1 MSQETIIG
9 VDLGGTKVSVG
20 AVTGSEVDRVVRR
33 EVPAQ
38 EAADV
43 VLEEIMDAI
52 GELFDPSVVGIG
64 CGVPSVVDVEQGIVF
79 DVENI
84 PSWKEVH
91 LKAALEDRFG
101 VPASVNNDANA
112 FVVGEFVFGK
122 GRGHENIVG
131 MTLGTGLGTG
141 VIVAGRLYSGGNS
154 GVGEIG
160 MMDHKGRTLEEQC
173 SGPFF
178 VREYGVGGDV
188 VYRSAVEGDTE
199 ALAAFHRYGLELGEA
214 VMIALYAYD
223 PDALFF
229 GGSISNSF
237 GFFEGGLRESLDRF
251 AYPRVIERL
260 VIDRS
265 ELDNAAVLGAAAL
278 YVDATGGDAEAQ
290 SRGG

>member
-1 MSQETIIG
+1 MSEAIIG

-20 AVTGSEVDRVVRR
+20 AVTESRVGKIVRR
-33 EVPAQ
+33 EIPAQ

-52 GELFDPSVVGIG
+52 DELFDLSVVGIG

-84 PSWKEVH
+84 PSWKEMH
-91 LKAALEDRFG
+91 LKAALEDRFN
-101 VPASVNNDANA
+101 VPVSINNDANA

-122 GRGHENIVG
+122 GRGFENIVG

-141 VIVAGRLYSGGNS
+141 VIVAGRLFSGGNC

-160 MMDHKGRTLEEQC
+160 MMNHKGSTLEEHC

-178 VREYGVGGDV
+178 SRVFGVGGEV
-188 VYRSAVEGDTE
+188 IFRRAREGDAD
-199 ALAAFHRYGLELGEA
+199 ALAAFQRYGRELSEA

-223 PDALFF
+223 PDALIF
-229 GGSISNSF
+229 GGSISAAF
-237 GFFEGGLRESLDRF
+237 DLFEAGLREGLDRF
-251 AYPRVIERL
+251 AYPRVVERL
-260 VIDRS
+260 LIDRS

-278 YVDATGGDAEAQ
+278 YVDAAG
-290 SRGG
+290 

>member
-1 MSQETIIG
+1 MAQPTIIG

-20 AVTGSEVDRVVRR
+20 AVAGSAVGRVVRR
-33 EVPAQ
+33 EVPAR

-43 VLEEIMDAI
+43 VLAEIMGAI
-52 GELFDPSVVGIG
+52 DELFDASVVGIG
-64 CGVPSVVDVEQGIVF
+64 CGVPSVVDVEEGIVF

-91 LKAALEDRFG
+91 LKAALEERFG

-122 GRGHENIVG
+122 GRGYQNVVG

-141 VIVAGRLYSGGNS
+141 VVVAGRLYSGSNS

-160 MMDHKGRTLEEQC
+160 MMEHKGLTLEEHC

-178 VREYGVGGDV
+178 VREFGVGGDV
-188 VYRSAVEGDTE
+188 IYRKAVEGDSE
-199 ALAAFHRYGLELGEA
+199 ALAAFDRYGRQLGEA

-278 YVDATGGDAEAQ
+278 YVDASSGDAGGY
-290 SRGG
+290 RGGR

>member
-1 MSQETIIG
+1 MAEPTIIG

-20 AVTGSEVDRVVRR
+20 AVTGGLARHIERR
-33 EVPAQ
+33 EVPAA
-38 EAADV
+38 EAAGV
-43 VLEEIMDAI
+43 VLQTIIDTIDEV
-52 GELFDPSVVGIG
+52 FDPSVVGIG
-64 CGVPSVVDVEQGIVF
+64 CGVPSVVDVEKGIVY

-84 PSWKEVH
+84 PSWQEVH
-91 LKAALEDRFG
+91 LKTALEDRFG

-122 GRGHENIVG
+122 GRCFQNVVG

-160 MMDHKGRTLEEQC
+160 MMDHKGLTLEEHC

-178 VREYGVGGDV
+178 VREFGVGGDV
-188 VYRSAVEGDTE
+188 MYRKAEEGDAE
-199 ALAAFHRYGLELGEA
+199 ALAAFQHYGRELGEA

-229 GGSISNSF
+229 GGSISAAHR
-237 GFFEGGLRESLDRF
+237 FFEDGLRESLDRF

-278 YVDATGGDAEAQ
+278 YVDATGRDAGV
-290 SRGG
+290 SPGGG

>member
-1 MSQETIIG
+1 MRETIIG

-20 AVTGSEVDRVVRR
+20 AVAGGEVHRVVRR
-33 EVPAQ
+33 EVPAE
-38 EAADV
+38 EAAEV
-43 VLEEIMDAI
+43 VLDAI
-52 GELFDPSVVGIG
+52 ADTIAEVFDSSVVGIG
-64 CGVPSVVDVEQGIVF
+64 CGVPSVVDVERGVVF

-101 VPASVNNDANA
+101 VPVSVNNDANA
-112 FVVGEFVFGK
+112 FVVGEYVFGK
-122 GRGHENIVG
+122 GRGFHNVVG

-141 VIVAGRLYSGGNS
+141 VIVAGRLYSGANC

-160 MMDHKGRTLEEQC
+160 MMAHKGLRLEEYC

-188 VYRSAVEGDTE
+188 LFARASAGDPE
-199 ALAAFHRYGLELGEA
+199 ALGAFNRYGLELSEA

-223 PDALFF
+223 PDALVF
-229 GGSISNSF
+229 GGSISAAF
-237 GFFEGGLRESLDRF
+237 DFFEAGLRKGLDRF
-251 AYPRVIERL
+251 SYPRVIEGL

-265 ELDNAAVLGAAAL
+265 ELENAAIFGAAAL
-278 YVDATGGDAEAQ
+278 YVDAVT
-290 SRGG
+290 

>member
-1 MSQETIIG
+1 M
-9 VDLGGTKVSVG
+9 
-20 AVTGSEVDRVVRR
+20 RR
-33 EVPAQ
+33 EVPSQ
-38 EAADV
+38 EAADI
-43 VLEEIMDAI
+43 VLAEIIDAI
-52 GELFDPSVVGIG
+52 DEVFDPTVVGIG
-64 CGVPSVVDVEQGIVF
+64 CGVPSVVDVAHGIVF

-84 PSWKEVH
+84 PSWKEMH
-91 LKAALEDRFG
+91 LKAALEDRFD
-101 VPASVNNDANA
+101 VPVSINNDANA

-122 GRGHENIVG
+122 GRGHQNIVG

-141 VIVAGRLYSGGNS
+141 VIVAGRLFSGGNC

-160 MMDHKGRTLEEQC
+160 MMDHKGMTLEDHC

-178 VREYGVGGDV
+178 EREFGVGGDV
-188 VYRSAVEGDTE
+188 IYRKAAKGDAD
-199 ALAAFHRYGLELGEA
+199 ALAAFHRYGRKLGEA

-229 GGSISNSF
+229 GGSISNAF
-237 GFFEGGLRESLDRF
+237 GFFEDGLREALDRF

-278 YVDATGGDAEAQ
+278 YVDASGGDAGDQ
-290 SRGG
+290 SGGG

>member
-1 MSQETIIG
+1 VPETIIG

-20 AVTGSEVDRVVRR
+20 AVIDSEVDRVVRR
-33 EVPAQ
+33 EVPSQ

-43 VLEEIMDAI
+43 VLDEIMDTI
-52 GELFDPSVVGIG
+52 DELFDPSVVGIG
-64 CGVPSVVDVEQGIVF
+64 CGVPSVVDVERGIVF

-84 PSWKEVH
+84 PSWKEMH
-91 LKAALEDRFG
+91 LKAALEERFG

-122 GRGHENIVG
+122 GQGYQNIVG

-141 VIVAGRLYSGGNS
+141 VIVAGHLFSGGNC

-160 MMDHKGRTLEEQC
+160 MMDHKGLTLEEHC

-178 VREYGVGGDV
+178 AREFGVGGDV
-188 VYRSAVEGDTE
+188 IYQRALEGDAE
-199 ALAAFHRYGLELGEA
+199 ALTAYHRYGRELSEA

-223 PDALFF
+223 PDALIF
-229 GGSISNSF
+229 GGSISVAYEL
-237 GFFEGGLRESLDRF
+237 FEAGLREGLDRF
-251 AYPRVIERL
+251 AYPRVVERL

-265 ELDNAAVLGAAAL
+265 ELDHAAVLGAAAL
-278 YVDATGGDAEAQ
+278 YVDATE
-290 SRGG
+290 